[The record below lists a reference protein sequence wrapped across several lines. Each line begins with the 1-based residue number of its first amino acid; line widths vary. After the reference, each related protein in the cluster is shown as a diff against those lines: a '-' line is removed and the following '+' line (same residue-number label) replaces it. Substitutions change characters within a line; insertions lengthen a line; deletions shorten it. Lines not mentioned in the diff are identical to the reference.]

1 MENSKKIVKGISVFF
16 FVLAVLDLVF
26 IGLSAT
32 ILNGNTASLGSLG
45 VDTEVVKGTF
55 IAVIIGY
62 AVDLLFTVYLAVKGL
77 QVAKGTCKGKAHIT
91 LSLIFLVLEVIGI
104 VGCIYLMVTGKGD
117 VAELITCVV
126 SAICL
131 YFYYTNC
138 KKIAG

>member
-1 MENSKKIVKGISVFF
+1 MENSKKIVKGISIFF

-32 ILNGNTASLGSLG
+32 ILNGNTASLG
-45 VDTEVVKGTF
+45 VDEEVVKGTF

-77 QVAKGTCKGKAHIT
+77 QVVKGTCKGKGHIT
-91 LSLIFLVLEVIGI
+91 FSLIFFVLEVIGI
-104 VGCIYLMVTGKGD
+104 VGCIYLMISGKGD
-117 VAELITCVV
+117 VAELISCVV

>member
-1 MENSKKIVKGISVFF
+1 MENSKKIVKGISIFF

-26 IGLSAT
+26 IGLSAM
-32 ILNGNTASLGSLG
+32 ILNGNTASLG
-45 VDTEVVKGTF
+45 VDEEVVKGTF

-77 QVAKGTCKGKAHIT
+77 QVVKGTCKGKGHIT
-91 LSLIFLVLEVIGI
+91 FSLIFFVLEVIGI
-104 VGCIYLMVTGKGD
+104 VGCIYLMISGKGD

>member
-1 MENSKKIVKGISVFF
+1 MENSKKIVKGISIFF
-16 FVLAVLDLVF
+16 FVLAVLDLIFV
-26 IGLSAT
+26 IGSAM

-45 VDTEVVKGTF
+45 VDTDVVKGTF
-55 IAVIIGY
+55 IAVLIGY
-62 AVDLLFTVYLAVKGL
+62 AVDLLFTVYLALKGL

-91 LSLIFLVLEVIGI
+91 LSLIFFVLEVIGI
-104 VGCIYLMVTGKGD
+104 VGCIYLMFTGKGD
-117 VAELITCVV
+117 VAELISCAV

>member
-1 MENSKKIVKGISVFF
+1 MENSKKIVKGISIFF

-32 ILNGNTASLGSLG
+32 ILNGNTASLG
-45 VDTEVVKGTF
+45 VDEEVVKGTF

-77 QVAKGTCKGKAHIT
+77 QVAKGTCKGKGHIT
-91 LSLIFLVLEVIGI
+91 FSLIFFVLEVIGI
-104 VGCIYLMVTGKGD
+104 VGCIYLMISGKGD

>member
-1 MENSKKIVKGISVFF
+1 MENSKKIVKGISIFF

-32 ILNGNTASLGSLG
+32 ILNGNTASLG
-45 VDTEVVKGTF
+45 VDEEVVKGTF

-77 QVAKGTCKGKAHIT
+77 QVAKGTCKGKGHIT
-91 LSLIFLVLEVIGI
+91 FSLIFFVLEVIGI
-104 VGCIYLMVTGKGD
+104 VGCIYLMISGKGD
-117 VAELITCVV
+117 VAELISCVV

>member
-1 MENSKKIVKGISVFF
+1 MENSKKIVKGISIFF

-26 IGLSAT
+26 IALSAT
-32 ILNGNTASLGSLG
+32 ILNGNTASLG
-45 VDTEVVKGTF
+45 VDADVVKGTF

-62 AVDLLFTVYLAVKGL
+62 AVDFLFTVYLAVKGL
-77 QVAKGTCKGKAHIT
+77 QVAKGTCKGKGHIT
-91 LSLIFLVLEVIGI
+91 FSLIFFVLEVIGI

-117 VAELITCVV
+117 VAELIACTV

>member
-1 MENSKKIVKGISVFF
+1 MENSKKIVKGISIFF

-32 ILNGNTASLGSLG
+32 ILNGNTASLG
-45 VDTEVVKGTF
+45 VDEEVVKGTF

-77 QVAKGTCKGKAHIT
+77 QVVKGTCKGKGHIT
-91 LSLIFLVLEVIGI
+91 FSLIFFVLEVIGI
-104 VGCIYLMVTGKGD
+104 VGCIYLMISGKGD

-138 KKIAG
+138 KKIAA

>member
-1 MENSKKIVKGISVFF
+1 MENSKKIVKGISIFF

-32 ILNGNTASLGSLG
+32 ILNGNTASLG
-45 VDTEVVKGTF
+45 VDEEVVKGTF

-77 QVAKGTCKGKAHIT
+77 QVVKGTCKGKGHIT
-91 LSLIFLVLEVIGI
+91 FSLIFFVLEVIGI
-104 VGCIYLMVTGKGD
+104 VGCIYLMISGKGD

>member
-1 MENSKKIVKGISVFF
+1 MENSKKIVKGISIFF

-32 ILNGNTASLGSLG
+32 ILNGNTASLG
-45 VDTEVVKGTF
+45 VDEEVVKGTF

>member
-1 MENSKKIVKGISVFF
+1 MENSKKIVKGISIFF

-32 ILNGNTASLGSLG
+32 ILNGNTASLG
-45 VDTEVVKGTF
+45 VDEEVVKGTF

-77 QVAKGTCKGKAHIT
+77 QVVKGTCKGKGHIT
-91 LSLIFLVLEVIGI
+91 FSLIFFVLEVIGI
-104 VGCIYLMVTGKGD
+104 VGCIYLMISGKGD
-117 VAELITCVV
+117 VAELIACVV